1 MGYVELSADGSA
13 AVDDD
18 EVRGVAAA
26 YAAPPGAAAGA
37 ARTTA
42 VGTAKSCVGHTGY
55 ASGAAAL
62 IKSALCLYN
71 RYLPS
76 TPRWKAPKRHMLAE
90 WEASN
95 LYVCPKSRAWVAN
108 EAGSRHVAISGTS
121 STTPIEGGATRT
133 ASRPSG
139 SAAPRRR

>member
-26 YAAPPGAAAGA
+26 YAAPPGAA

-121 STTPIEGGATRT
+121 STTPDHSQPPPALKV
-133 ASRPSG
+133 PC
-139 SAAPRRR
+139 RRW